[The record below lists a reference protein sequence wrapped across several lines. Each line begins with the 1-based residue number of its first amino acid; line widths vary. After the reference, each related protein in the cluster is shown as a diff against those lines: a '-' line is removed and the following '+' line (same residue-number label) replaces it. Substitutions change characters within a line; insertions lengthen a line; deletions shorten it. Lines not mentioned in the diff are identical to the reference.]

1 MRRDLVV
8 QVIVDYGEFWENFA
22 TPFEAEAF
30 INGNIGEYDVPLG
43 AWLEDMRGNKKWDYD
58 IVDDGSGTYHLIDRP
73 ISPRNRRLIR
83 NPSN

>member
-8 QVIVDYGEFWENFA
+8 QVILNYGEFLENFA
-22 TPFEAEAF
+22 TPYEAQSF
-30 INGNIGEYDVPLG
+30 LNGNLNELDIPVA

-58 IVDDGSGTYHLIDRP
+58 IVEDGSGLFRLIDKP
-73 ISPRNRRLIR
+73 IGANRRLIR